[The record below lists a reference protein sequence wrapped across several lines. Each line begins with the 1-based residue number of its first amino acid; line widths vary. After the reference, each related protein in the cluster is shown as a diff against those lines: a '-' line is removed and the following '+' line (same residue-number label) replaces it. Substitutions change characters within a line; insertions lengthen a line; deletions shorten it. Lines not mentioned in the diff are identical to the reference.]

1 MGENKVDDY
10 EKKLLRLRKQRLEH
24 KGEWLTQEVAEEYR
38 VRASQL
44 TDNGRQDIGERR
56 ELRIELQEKYG
67 LLEIEAVNI
76 INGFG
81 IKDCV
86 NKYHCIEHEIVN
98 PGQKNGDF
106 EVWLKHELKKA
117 DIKPMDEFGWEEK
130 N

>member
-1 MGENKVDDY
+1 MQEKKSDDY

-24 KGEWLTQEVAEEYR
+24 KGEWLTQEAAEEYR
-38 VRASQL
+38 AKAIQL
-44 TDNGRQDIGERR
+44 ADNGRQDIGERR
-56 ELRIELQEKYG
+56 KLRIELQEKYG

-98 PGQKNGDF
+98 PGQKSDDF
-106 EVWLKHELKKA
+106 EVWLKHELKRA
-117 DIKPMDEFGWEEK
+117 DIKLLDEFEWEEK
-130 N
+130 D